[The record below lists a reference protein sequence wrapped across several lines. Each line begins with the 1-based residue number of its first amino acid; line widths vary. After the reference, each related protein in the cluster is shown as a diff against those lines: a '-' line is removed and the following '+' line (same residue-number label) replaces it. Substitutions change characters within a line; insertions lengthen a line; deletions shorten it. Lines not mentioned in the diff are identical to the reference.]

1 MDDQPVGDE
10 RESSTAT
17 ERPLPPPPTLGE
29 LARIVWERFR
39 LRYPGWDPTRIVLMT
54 AAVAGVS
61 GMAWMSFAPKRTVA
75 EMAPLRV
82 VTTYAQTTS
91 EPASSTT
98 TTPSTWVIDV
108 AGAVHHPGPVA
119 VYASARVNDVIAAA
133 GGPQA
138 DADLERVDRAAI
150 VRDGQRIYVPRVG
163 QKEIPQVLEP
173 NGESADQPGLAS
185 SKEAPGGSS
194 IPKRV
199 DLNHASSSELEAL
212 PGVGPATAQA
222 ILAYR
227 HDHGSFQQVDD
238 LANVKGIG
246 PAKLANLRPHVFV

>member
-10 RESSTAT
+10 HDLGTTT

-29 LARIVWERFR
+29 LAHIVWERFR
-39 LRYPGWDPTRIVLMT
+39 MRYPGWDPTRIVLVT
-54 AAVAGVS
+54 AALAGVT
-61 GMAWMSFAPKRTVA
+61 GMAWMSFAPNHTVH

-82 VTTYAQTTS
+82 VTTYAQMTS

-98 TTPSTWVIDV
+98 TTPSTLIVDV
-108 AGAVHHPGPVA
+108 AGAVLHPGPVA

-133 GGPQA
+133 GGSRA

-150 VRDGQRIYVPRVG
+150 VHDGQRIYVPRVG
-163 QKEIPQVLEP
+163 QKEIPQVLDS
-173 NGESADQPGLAS
+173 NAESADHAGVTS
-185 SKEAPGGSS
+185 SKEALAGSAVS
-194 IPKRV
+194 QRV
-199 DLNHASSSELEAL
+199 DLNHASATELEAL

-222 ILAYR
+222 IVAYR
-227 HDHGSFQQVDD
+227 NDHGSFQQVDD

-246 PAKLANLRPHVFV
+246 PAKLANLRSHVFV